1 MAGAKQHDQL
11 KGEVYHCMDEMIL
24 LSFLLKDELKGSGVI
39 VTGLVVYSGKNAHN
53 QTGCIDSDNFVVSS
67 KIFSSVHHFD
77 NFWKTFVSQNIF
89 EKFASNLER
98 REKSDTVTLFEAV
111 ASKIVGYL
119 THLQFKISE
128 KSVLPVPEK
137 EPAGNIKQNELLL
150 DRCQIE
156 IAYSDEKRILL
167 SGNYGTGKTFVALT
181 KLELLYES
189 LKQDEVIYYV
199 NFAGKSELYLEV
211 LEKNKTK
218 EKVKVLRGGT
228 NLSNI
233 IKSKILPNEV
243 KCNTKNIQFIVDEYD
258 SEDLSE
264 KESASLYQ
272 IFQEEEQFQHST
284 ILIAVQ
290 PIEIIRTEH
299 FTTGGKKKEYSQA
312 NHMFEKLKEIM
323 EVFQLRYVMR
333 TTVEIN
339 NLIKLTQ
346 SYLDNK
352 TNQYKGERQNCIEK
366 REKSTSEKLF
376 PELLQESSKTV
387 NNTESKPN
395 LSSQNPCAKSSYSL
409 NVASGFP
416 LASPVHTTP
425 VYSEERIDQDD
436 LYKLMSRS
444 RKKNKKNLQTVVTKY
459 RYICDSEIGHSING
473 PLPKL
478 VKLPKHA
485 DLCEQIVL
493 MAFLLLEI
501 IKIESKRIAIIHF
514 DRTDPL

>member
-1 MAGAKQHDQL
+1 M
-11 KGEVYHCMDEMIL
+11 
-24 LSFLLKDELKGSGVI
+24 
-39 VTGLVVYSGKNAHN
+39 
-53 QTGCIDSDNFVVSS
+53 
-67 KIFSSVHHFD
+67 
-77 NFWKTFVSQNIF
+77 
-89 EKFASNLER
+89 
-98 REKSDTVTLFEAV
+98 
-111 ASKIVGYL
+111 
-119 THLQFKISE
+119 
-128 KSVLPVPEK
+128 KSV
-137 EPAGNIKQNELLL
+137 
-150 DRCQIE
+150 
-156 IAYSDEKRILL
+156 YFL
-167 SGNYGTGKTFVALT
+167 SGNYGTGKTDVALK

-199 NFAGKSELYLEV
+199 NFAGKSQLYLEI

-233 IKSKILPNEV
+233 IKCKILPNEV
-243 KCNTKNIQFIVDEYD
+243 KCNTKNIQYIVDEYD
-258 SEDLSE
+258 SQDLSE

-272 IFQEEEQFQHST
+272 IFQEEEQFHHST

-290 PIEIIRTEH
+290 PTEIIRTEH

-312 NHMFEKLKEIM
+312 KHMFEKLKEIM

-409 NVASGFP
+409 NVASGFQ

-425 VYSEERIDQDD
+425 VYSEERIDQDE

-444 RKKNKKNLQTVVTKY
+444 PKKIKKPSNT
-459 RYICDSEIGHSING
+459 SH
-473 PLPKL
+473 
-478 VKLPKHA
+478 
-485 DLCEQIVL
+485 QIL
-493 MAFLLLEI
+493 SYM
-501 IKIESKRIAIIHF
+501 
-514 DRTDPL
+514 

>member
-1 MAGAKQHDQL
+1 MKLKTFQHFRVSKKKIKTTENNQRFLVFKPSAKSILIIGMARAKQHNQL
-11 KGEVYHCMDEMIL
+11 KSEVYHSMDGMIL

-53 QTGCIDSDNFVVSS
+53 QTGCIDCDNFVVSS

-89 EKFASNLER
+89 EKFASNLEG

-150 DRCQIE
+150 DRYQME

-167 SGNYGTGKTFVALT
+167 SGNYGTGKTIVALK

-199 NFAGKSELYLEV
+199 NFAGKSQLYLEI

-233 IKSKILPNEV
+233 IKCKILPNEV
-243 KCNTKNIQFIVDEYD
+243 KCNTKNIQYIVDEYD
-258 SEDLSE
+258 SQDLSE

-272 IFQEEEQFQHST
+272 IFQEEEQFHHST
-284 ILIAVQ
+284 ILIAV
-290 PIEIIRTEH
+290 
-299 FTTGGKKKEYSQA
+299 
-312 NHMFEKLKEIM
+312 
-323 EVFQLRYVMR
+323 
-333 TTVEIN
+333 
-339 NLIKLTQ
+339 
-346 SYLDNK
+346 
-352 TNQYKGERQNCIEK
+352 
-366 REKSTSEKLF
+366 
-376 PELLQESSKTV
+376 
-387 NNTESKPN
+387 
-395 LSSQNPCAKSSYSL
+395 
-409 NVASGFP
+409 
-416 LASPVHTTP
+416 
-425 VYSEERIDQDD
+425 
-436 LYKLMSRS
+436 
-444 RKKNKKNLQTVVTKY
+444 
-459 RYICDSEIGHSING
+459 
-473 PLPKL
+473 
-478 VKLPKHA
+478 
-485 DLCEQIVL
+485 
-493 MAFLLLEI
+493 
-501 IKIESKRIAIIHF
+501 
-514 DRTDPL
+514 

>member
-1 MAGAKQHDQL
+1 M
-11 KGEVYHCMDEMIL
+11 
-24 LSFLLKDELKGSGVI
+24 
-39 VTGLVVYSGKNAHN
+39 
-53 QTGCIDSDNFVVSS
+53 
-67 KIFSSVHHFD
+67 
-77 NFWKTFVSQNIF
+77 
-89 EKFASNLER
+89 
-98 REKSDTVTLFEAV
+98 
-111 ASKIVGYL
+111 
-119 THLQFKISE
+119 
-128 KSVLPVPEK
+128 
-137 EPAGNIKQNELLL
+137 
-150 DRCQIE
+150 
-156 IAYSDEKRILL
+156 
-167 SGNYGTGKTFVALT
+167 
-181 KLELLYES
+181 
-189 LKQDEVIYYV
+189 KQDEVIYYV
-199 NFAGKSELYLEV
+199 NFAGKSQLYLEI

-233 IKSKILPNEV
+233 IKCKILPNEV
-243 KCNTKNIQFIVDEYD
+243 KCNTKNIQYIVDEYD
-258 SEDLSE
+258 SQDLSE

-272 IFQEEEQFQHST
+272 IFQEEEQFHHST

-290 PIEIIRTEH
+290 PTEIIRTEH

-312 NHMFEKLKEIM
+312 KHMFEKLKEIM

-409 NVASGFP
+409 NVASGFQ

-425 VYSEERIDQDD
+425 VYSEERIDQDE

-444 RKKNKKNLQTVVTKY
+444 RKKKKKKTFKQ
-459 RYICDSEIGHSING
+459 
-473 PLPKL
+473 
-478 VKLPKHA
+478 
-485 DLCEQIVL
+485 
-493 MAFLLLEI
+493 
-501 IKIESKRIAIIHF
+501 
-514 DRTDPL
+514 